1 MGTFGDKNTVELLQ
15 GNQRKKKVKKKWV
28 FFSSSPL
35 FYILHLAKTWSLC
48 CEPCNTRRIQQM
60 CGKKKYVE
68 QENKK
73 NEKTGRELCIAAALL
88 SDDPS
93 RATFPNL
100 HLKDYRMLKGHSIY
114 KTRIQLYYLLLLL
127 LYTGRENKV
136 IESLMN
142 NKRRQRR
149 EWICFSSVAPASSST
164 IHTHLNPSAFWI
176 DSDADYIKRKRIECK
191 KEARMKKRRWTNRKK
206 VTNKKKNTQ
215 EEEEKKKIEEKRKRI
230 KDSRFDGWGWRMMM
244 IFFLEMRAAVN
255 DR

>member
-1 MGTFGDKNTVELLQ
+1 MGFFFLLLLS
-15 GNQRKKKVKKKWV
+15 
-28 FFSSSPL
+28 FIS
-35 FYILHLAKTWSLC
+35 YIL
-48 CEPCNTRRIQQM
+48 RRRGVCAVSPVIHAEFNK
-60 CGKKKYVE
+60 CVGKKKYVE

-100 HLKDYRMLKGHSIY
+100 HLKDYRMLNIGHSIY

-206 VTNKKKNTQ
+206 VTNKKKIH
-215 EEEEKKKIEEKRKRI
+215 KKKKRKKKNRRKEKEDQRQQI
-230 KDSRFDGWGWRMMM
+230 RW
-244 IFFLEMRAAVN
+244 MRVEN
-255 DR
+255 DDDILLGNARRCERPIVFSSLSLYT

>member
-1 MGTFGDKNTVELLQ
+1 M
-15 GNQRKKKVKKKWV
+15 KKKWV

-127 LYTGRENKV
+127 LYKGRENKV

-164 IHTHLNPSAFWI
+164 IHTHLNPSAF
-176 DSDADYIKRKRIECK
+176 
-191 KEARMKKRRWTNRKK
+191 
-206 VTNKKKNTQ
+206 
-215 EEEEKKKIEEKRKRI
+215 
-230 KDSRFDGWGWRMMM
+230 
-244 IFFLEMRAAVN
+244 
-255 DR
+255 

>member
-1 MGTFGDKNTVELLQ
+1 MWE
-15 GNQRKKKVKKKWV
+15 KKD
-28 FFSSSPL
+28 
-35 FYILHLAKTWSLC
+35 
-48 CEPCNTRRIQQM
+48 
-60 CGKKKYVE
+60 VE
-68 QENKK
+68 QENTK

-93 RATFPNL
+93 RAPFPNL
-100 HLKDYRMLKGHSIY
+100 HLKDYRMLIGHSMY

-149 EWICFSSVAPASSST
+149 EWICISSVAPAISLT

-176 DSDADYIKRKRIECK
+176 DSDADYYIKRKRIECK

-206 VTNKKKNTQ
+206 SNQQKKNTQ
-215 EEEEKKKIEEKRKRI
+215 EEEEKKRERGSMDEGGEWWWYSSWKCAPLWTT
-230 KDSRFDGWGWRMMM
+230 DSPLVLSFYMYYIILYHTSTIYQKSD
-244 IFFLEMRAAVN
+244 AVAVVHLVN
-255 DR
+255 CCCRV